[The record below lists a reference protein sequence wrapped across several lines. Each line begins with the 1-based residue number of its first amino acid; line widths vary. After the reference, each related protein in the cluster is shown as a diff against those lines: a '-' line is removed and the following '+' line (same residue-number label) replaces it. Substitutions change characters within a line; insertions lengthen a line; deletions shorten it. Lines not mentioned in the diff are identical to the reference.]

1 MVRIIFLLIF
11 LSIPLIGKSE
21 ELNNQ
26 EKLFYSFIDLN
37 NDKNISLDEVNQ
49 SIRIIFQLIDE
60 NRDGILNEE
69 EIIELRN
76 ILESLS
82 WVFGVKL

>member
-1 MVRIIFLLIF
+1 M
-11 LSIPLIGKSE
+11 IGKSE

-26 EKLFYSFIDLN
+26 EKLFFSFIDLN
-37 NDKNISLDEVNQ
+37 NHKNISLDEVNQ

-60 NRDGILNEE
+60 NIDGILNEE
-69 EIIELRN
+69 EIIELKN

-82 WVFGVKL
+82 

>member
-11 LSIPLIGKSE
+11 LSISLTSKSE

-26 EKLFYSFIDLN
+26 EKQFFNFIDLN

-69 EIIELRN
+69 EIIELKN

-82 WVFGVKL
+82 

>member
-26 EKLFYSFIDLN
+26 EKLFFGFIDLN

-60 NRDGILNEE
+60 NRDGILNKE
-69 EIIELRN
+69 EIIELKN

-82 WVFGVKL
+82 

>member
-37 NDKNISLDEVNQ
+37 NDKNITLDEVNQ

-69 EIIELRN
+69 EIIELKN

-82 WVFGVKL
+82 

>member
-11 LSIPLIGKSE
+11 ISIPLIGKSE
-21 ELNNQ
+21 ELKNQ
-26 EKLFYSFIDLN
+26 EKLFFSFIDLN

-69 EIIELRN
+69 EIIELKN

-82 WVFGVKL
+82 

>member
-11 LSIPLIGKSE
+11 LLIPLASKSE

-26 EKLFYSFIDLN
+26 EKIFFNFIDLN

-60 NRDGILNEE
+60 NRDGILNEQ
-69 EIIELRN
+69 EIIELKN

-82 WVFGVKL
+82 

>member
-26 EKLFYSFIDLN
+26 EKLFFSFIDLN

-49 SIRIIFQLIDE
+49 SIIIIFQLIDE

-69 EIIELRN
+69 EIIELKN

-82 WVFGVKL
+82 

>member
-11 LSIPLIGKSE
+11 LSISLASKSE

-26 EKLFYSFIDLN
+26 EKLFFSFIDLN

-49 SIRIIFQLIDE
+49 SIIIIFQLIDE

-69 EIIELRN
+69 EIIELKN

-82 WVFGVKL
+82 

>member
-11 LSIPLIGKSE
+11 LSISLASKSE

-26 EKLFYSFIDLN
+26 EKL
-37 NDKNISLDEVNQ
+37 
-49 SIRIIFQLIDE
+49 LIDE

-69 EIIELRN
+69 EIIELKN

-82 WVFGVKL
+82 

>member
-1 MVRIIFLLIF
+1 MVWIKKLIILSLLLFFSANIF
-11 LSIPLIGKSE
+11 SN
-21 ELNNQ
+21 ELYEDEQMYFN
-26 EKLFYSFIDLN
+26 FIDLN

-82 WVFGVKL
+82 

>member
-11 LSIPLIGKSE
+11 LPISLASKSE

-26 EKLFYSFIDLN
+26 EKLFFSFIDLN
-37 NDKNISLDEVNQ
+37 NDKYISLDEVNQ

-69 EIIELRN
+69 EIIELKN

-82 WVFGVKL
+82 

>member
-11 LSIPLIGKSE
+11 LSISLASKSE

-26 EKLFYSFIDLN
+26 EKVFFNFIDLN
-37 NDKNISLDEVNQ
+37 NDKNISLDEENQ

-69 EIIELRN
+69 EIIELKN

-82 WVFGVKL
+82 

>member
-11 LSIPLIGKSE
+11 LFISLTSKSE

-26 EKLFYSFIDLN
+26 EKLFFNFLDLN

-49 SIRIIFQLIDE
+49 SITIIFQLIDE
-60 NRDGILNEE
+60 NRDGILNED
-69 EIIELRN
+69 EIIELKN
-76 ILESLS
+76 ILEALS
-82 WVFGVKL
+82 

>member
-11 LSIPLIGKSE
+11 LPISLASKSE
-21 ELNNQ
+21 ELKNQ
-26 EKLFYSFIDLN
+26 EKLFFSFIDLN

-60 NRDGILNEE
+60 NRDKILNEE
-69 EIIELRN
+69 EIIELKN

-82 WVFGVKL
+82 

>member
-1 MVRIIFLLIF
+1 MVRIIFLLFF
-11 LSIPLIGKSE
+11 LSITLIGKSE

-26 EKLFYSFIDLN
+26 EKIFFSFIDLN

-60 NRDGILNEE
+60 NRDGILNEQ
-69 EIIELRN
+69 EIIELKN

-82 WVFGVKL
+82 

>member
-1 MVRIIFLLIF
+1 MVRIIFLLFF
-11 LSIPLIGKSE
+11 LSITLIGKSE

-26 EKLFYSFIDLN
+26 EKIFFSFIDLN

-69 EIIELRN
+69 
-76 ILESLS
+76 
-82 WVFGVKL
+82 

>member
-1 MVRIIFLLIF
+1 MVRIIFLIIF
-11 LSIPLIGKSE
+11 LSISFISKSE

-26 EKLFYSFIDLN
+26 EILFFNFIDLN

-69 EIIELRN
+69 EIIELKN

-82 WVFGVKL
+82 

>member
-11 LSIPLIGKSE
+11 LSISLASKSE

-26 EKLFYSFIDLN
+26 EKLFFNFIDLN

-69 EIIELRN
+69 EIIELKN

-82 WVFGVKL
+82 

>member
-11 LSIPLIGKSE
+11 ILTPLVLKSE

-26 EKLFYSFIDLN
+26 EKLFFNFIDLN
-37 NDKNISLDEVNQ
+37 NDKNISLDELNQ

-69 EIIELRN
+69 EIIELKN
-76 ILESLS
+76 IIESLS
-82 WVFGVKL
+82 

>member
-1 MVRIIFLLIF
+1 MVRIILLLIF
-11 LSIPLIGKSE
+11 LSIALIGKSE

-69 EIIELRN
+69 EIIELKN

>member
-11 LSIPLIGKSE
+11 LSIPLIEKSE

-26 EKLFYSFIDLN
+26 EKLFFSFIDLN
-37 NDKNISLDEVNQ
+37 NDKNILLDEVNQ

-60 NRDGILNEE
+60 NRNEILNEE
-69 EIIELRN
+69 EIIELKN
-76 ILESLS
+76 ILASLS
-82 WVFGVKL
+82 

>member
-1 MVRIIFLLIF
+1 MVRIIFLLFF
-11 LSIPLIGKSE
+11 LSITLIGKSE

-26 EKLFYSFIDLN
+26 EKTFFSFIDLN

-69 EIIELRN
+69 EIIELKY

-82 WVFGVKL
+82 

>member
-1 MVRIIFLLIF
+1 MVRIIFLFTF
-11 LSIPLIGKSE
+11 LSIPLISKSE

-26 EKLFYSFIDLN
+26 EKLFFNFIDLN
-37 NDKNISLDEVNQ
+37 NDKSISLDEVNQ

-69 EIIELRN
+69 EIIELKN

-82 WVFGVKL
+82 